1 MATKSKI
8 TIKAGDETKTLDGY
22 LVSNDIGLVNTDDG
36 WIAIH
41 IRTGNKLVGP
51 QGAWKMKRQSLAF
64 AEHLVDS
71 VPRWD
76 FDDEAGMFAVND
88 RDVWNRVYLEAV
100 EKGKEA

>member
-1 MATKSKI
+1 MAQRAKI
-8 TIKAGDETKTLDGY
+8 TLKAGDETKTLDGY

-41 IRTGNKLVGP
+41 IRTGNKFVGP
-51 QGAWKMKRQSLAF
+51 VGGWKMKRQALAF

-88 RDVWNRVYLEAV
+88 RAEWNAIYLEAV
-100 EKGKEA
+100 EKGRAA